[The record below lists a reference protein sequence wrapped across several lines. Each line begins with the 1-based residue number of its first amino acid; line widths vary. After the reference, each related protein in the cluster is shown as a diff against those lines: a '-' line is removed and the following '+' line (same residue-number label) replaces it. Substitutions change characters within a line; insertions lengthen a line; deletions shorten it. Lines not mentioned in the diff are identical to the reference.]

1 MPERAEAFDRP
12 SVLHRS
18 NGIDALNDFLK
29 QTVRTLQ
36 GEWTSVVLGP
46 TSLTA
51 IPCRPDVTRK
61 RDSTVVE
68 TLCLHL
74 GQLSDRLRFLA
85 DNFLNGGVE
94 MWRSGLGG
102 EPPRLSRR
110 PNFLRWVHGKSRQI
124 FTRSSRASSAHGVR
138 ARAGL
143 RIAVGS
149 HEIDWFEYR
158 LHSGNPSA
166 SRTTTLW
173 LNP

>member
-110 PNFLRWVHGKSRQI
+110 PNFLRDGSM
-124 FTRSSRASSAHGVR
+124 G
-138 ARAGL
+138 RAG
-143 RIAVGS
+143 RYSREVRERAVRMVFEHERDYESQWAAMKSIGS
-149 HEIDWFEYR
+149 NIGCTAETRRRFGR
-158 LHSGNPSA
+158 QRSG
-166 SRTTTLW
+166 
-173 LNP
+173 